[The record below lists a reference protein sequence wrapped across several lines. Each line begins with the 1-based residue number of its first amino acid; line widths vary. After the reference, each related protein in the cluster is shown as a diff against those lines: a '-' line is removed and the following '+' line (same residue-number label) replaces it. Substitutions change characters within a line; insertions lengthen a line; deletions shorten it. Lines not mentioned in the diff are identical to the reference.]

1 MSFAADPVSPDAQ
14 DPRPHLP
21 LLDGVRGLAVT
32 LVVASHGMRLV
43 PRTGGVDRAAWEV
56 LAAGWIGVDL
66 FFVLSGFLITGI
78 LIDAKRPGAVRGHY
92 FLNFYARRMLRILP
106 LYYAFLAVY
115 FYLLPL
121 IPLHVFHSMAIE
133 PDVRPMLWLY
143 VYNFWGAIHQHMH
156 ANIGVFWSLCV
167 EQHFYLLW
175 PLIVWTLDR
184 PALKRVCFIVA
195 LLSFAT
201 RLVVIR
207 WFPVDHAAYL
217 LTPCRFDGL
226 CAGALVAIYLRHPAD
241 WRRLVQWSKV
251 LVPVAGFYLLGM
263 AMGQRHF
270 LDSIDF
276 RGLSM
281 PGVDS
286 SVVLSFGL
294 SALAVL
300 FAGLIA
306 LCLSTPRAVVVVAGE
321 SSTSKSPW
329 HVRVFG
335 NPAVRALGLYSYA
348 IYILHPLVITLTRA
362 ALDALGVGF
371 PSSPW
376 LALPAR
382 LLAAAFV
389 LAVSTGLGYL
399 SYHLF
404 EKHFL
409 ALKRFFPPARRPVAT
424 PETAARRMPATPS
437 PALAM
442 PAPATPALRPAARDR
457 REHGRYPDRIRE
469 DEPSVVFRDAAR
481 ASLP

>member
-1 MSFAADPVSPDAQ
+1 MSFVPDPALPDRS

-43 PRTGGVDRAAWEV
+43 PRTGGVDHAAWEV
-56 LAAGWIGVDL
+56 LATGWIGVNL

-78 LIDAKRPGAVRGHY
+78 LIDAKRPGAACGHY
-92 FLNFYARRMLRILP
+92 FLNFYARRLLRIAP
-106 LYYAFLAVY
+106 LYYAFLAAY

-121 IPLHVFHSMAIE
+121 IPLRVFQSMAIE
-133 PDVRPMLWLY
+133 PEVRPMLWLY
-143 VYNFWGAIHQHMH
+143 VYNFWGAIHQEMH
-156 ANIGVFWSLCV
+156 ANVGVFWSLCV

-184 PALKRVCFIVA
+184 AALKRVCVA
-195 LLSFAT
+195 IAVLSFAA

-207 WFPVDHAAYL
+207 WFPTDHAAYL

-226 CAGALVAIYLRHPAD
+226 CAGALVAVYVRDPAD
-241 WRRLVQWSKV
+241 WRQLVQWAKV
-251 LVPVAGFYLLGM
+251 LVPVAAFYLLGM

-276 RGLSM
+276 RGSKL

-300 FAGLIA
+300 FAGLIV
-306 LCLSTPRAVVVVAGE
+306 LCLSAPAAAAGE
-321 SSTSKSPW
+321 SPSDQVPW
-329 HVRVFG
+329 RVRLFG
-335 NPAVRALGLYSYA
+335 NRILRALGLYSYA
-348 IYILHPLVITLTRA
+348 IYILHPLVVTLARA
-362 ALDALGVGF
+362 ALNALGVGM

-389 LAVSTGLGYL
+389 LAVTAGLGYL

-409 ALKRFFPPARRPVAT
+409 SLKRFFPPARRPVTT
-424 PETAARRMPATPS
+424 PQKPAR
-437 PALAM
+437 
-442 PAPATPALRPAARDR
+442 PAPVEAPAQAAAPAAVRPPARERRD
-457 REHGRYPDRIRE
+457 HGRYPDRIRD
-469 DEPSVVFRDAAR
+469 DEPNLVFREAAR